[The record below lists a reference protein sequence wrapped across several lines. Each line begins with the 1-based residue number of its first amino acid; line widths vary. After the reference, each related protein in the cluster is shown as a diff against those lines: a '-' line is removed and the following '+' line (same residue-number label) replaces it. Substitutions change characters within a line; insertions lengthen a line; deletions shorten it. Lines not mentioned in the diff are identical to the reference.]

1 MNKEEYREEVIRQLE
16 ERNEKLDKM
25 HTDICVIGAL
35 TVVLLTFIFIFSIVS
50 MFSLGNI
57 ESYVDILRD
66 SLDPL
71 NPLYDIKN
79 SLKYIQDN
87 VATISWRVK

>member
-16 ERNEKLDKM
+16 GLNEKLDKM
-25 HTDICVIGAL
+25 HTDMCVIGAL
-35 TVVLLTFIFIFSIVS
+35 TVFLLTFIFIFSMVS
-50 MFSLGNI
+50 LFSLGNI
-57 ESYVDILRD
+57 ESYVDTLRD

-79 SLKYIQDN
+79 SLKYIQDY
-87 VATISWRVK
+87 VSTISWRVK

>member
-1 MNKEEYREEVIRQLE
+1 MDKEEYREEVLNQLIQL
-16 ERNEKLDKM
+16 NEKLDKM
-25 HTDICVIGAL
+25 HTDMCVIGAL
-35 TVVLLTFIFIFSIVS
+35 TVVLLTFIFIFSMVS

-57 ESYVDILRD
+57 ESYIDILRD